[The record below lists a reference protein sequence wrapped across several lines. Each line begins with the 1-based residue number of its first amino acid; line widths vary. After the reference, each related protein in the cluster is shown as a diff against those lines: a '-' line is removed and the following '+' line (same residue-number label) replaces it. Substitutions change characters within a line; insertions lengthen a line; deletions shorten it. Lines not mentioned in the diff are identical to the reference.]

1 MNKFKSMTIAMLLVV
16 GVGVTDARAQEP
28 VAAPS
33 SPLAGRQASSPRN
46 LVPLEVEVV
55 ISRYLDA
62 KRISSLPYT
71 LAVNAN
77 GPEVQLN
84 MGTDVAVPSTL
95 FMPAPAAAGDAK
107 AQASPV
113 TSYNYRSV
121 GTSITSS
128 ASVTEDGRFDLRLFI
143 DDSSVYQSPS
153 TVPGGNQMPAFRSF
167 RSRNTLLLRDGQS
180 REYTAATDRVSGEV
194 VKISVTLRVVK

>member
-1 MNKFKSMTIAMLLVV
+1 MIVNKLKSILIATLLVV
-16 GVGVTDARAQEP
+16 GAGVTHAGAQDP
-28 VAAPS
+28 VAAQRPS
-33 SPLAGRQASSPRN
+33 PVAKT
-46 LVPLEVEVV
+46 LVPLEVEVI
-55 ISRYLDA
+55 ISRYMDV

-84 MGTDVAVPSTL
+84 MGTEVAVPVTA
-95 FMPAPAAAGDAK
+95 FTPAAGDAK
-107 AQASPV
+107 TAPL

-121 GTSITSS
+121 GTSIVASS
-128 ASVTEDGRFDLRLFI
+128 SVTEDGRFDLRLFI

-194 VKISVTLRVVK
+194 VKISVTLKVVK

>member
-1 MNKFKSMTIAMLLVV
+1 MTVNKLKSILITTLLVV
-16 GVGVTDARAQEP
+16 GAGVTHARVQDAPPIP
-28 VAAPS
+28 VAPR
-33 SPLAGRQASSPRN
+33 PVQAAKA

-55 ISRYLDA
+55 ISRYMDT

-84 MGTDVAVPSTL
+84 MGTDVAVPSTT
-95 FMPAPAAAGDAK
+95 FAPAAADAK
-107 AQASPV
+107 GQPGPLM
-113 TSYNYRSV
+113 SYNYRSV
-121 GTSITSS
+121 GTSISS
-128 ASVTEDGRFDLRLFI
+128 MASVMEDGRFDLRLNI

-153 TVPGGNQMPAFRSF
+153 TIPGGNQMPAFRSF

>member
-1 MNKFKSMTIAMLLVV
+1 MKKFKSIVIATLLVA
-16 GVGVTDARAQEP
+16 GAGVTNARAQGP
-28 VAAPS
+28 TVAKT
-33 SPLAGRQASSPRN
+33 

-55 ISRYLDA
+55 ISRYMDA
-62 KRISSLPYT
+62 KRISSLPYI

-84 MGTDVAVPSTL
+84 MGTDVAVPVTS
-95 FMPAPAAAGDAK
+95 FAPAAPAAADAK
-107 AQASPV
+107 GQAGPLV
-113 TSYNYRSV
+113 SYNYRSV
-121 GTSITSS
+121 GTGITSR
-128 ASVTEDGRFDLRLFI
+128 ASVTEDGRFDLQLFI

-167 RSRNTLLLRDGQS
+167 RSRNTLLLRDGQM

>member
-1 MNKFKSMTIAMLLVV
+1 LLVA
-16 GVGVTDARAQEP
+16 GAGNMPARAQG
-28 VAAPS
+28 AAPA
-33 SPLAGRQASSPRN
+33 PAPRPAAVSKT

-55 ISRYLDA
+55 ISRYMDS

-77 GPEVQLN
+77 GPEVLLN
-84 MGTDVAVPSTL
+84 MGTDVAVPS
-95 FMPAPAAAGDAK
+95 AAFTPITSGDAK
-107 AQASPV
+107 GAVNPI
-113 TSYNYRSV
+113 TSYNYKSV
-121 GTSITSS
+121 GTSINSS
-128 ASVTEDGRFDLRLFI
+128 ANVTEDGRFDLRLYI

-153 TVPGGNQMPAFRSF
+153 TVAGGNQMPAFRSF

>member
-16 GVGVTDARAQEP
+16 VVGVTDARAQEP

-55 ISRYLDA
+55 IS
-62 KRISSLPYT
+62 P
-71 LAVNAN
+71 
-77 GPEVQLN
+77 
-84 MGTDVAVPSTL
+84 
-95 FMPAPAAAGDAK
+95 
-107 AQASPV
+107 SPV

>member
-1 MNKFKSMTIAMLLVV
+1 VKTLKSLVIVTLLVA
-16 GVGVTDARAQEP
+16 GIDNRPARAQD
-28 VAAPS
+28 AAPA
-33 SPLAGRQASSPRN
+33 PAPRPATVAKS

-55 ISRYLDA
+55 ISRYVDS

-77 GPEVQLN
+77 GPEVMLN
-84 MGTDVAVPSTL
+84 MGTEVAVPS
-95 FMPAPAAAGDAK
+95 AAFTPIASGDAK
-107 AQASPV
+107 GAVNPI

-121 GTSITSS
+121 GTRISSS
-128 ASVTEDGRFDLRLFI
+128 ASITEDGRFDLRLFI

-167 RSRNTLLLRDGQS
+167 SSRNTLLLRDGQS

-194 VKISVTLRVVK
+194 VKISVTLKVVK